1 MNAQDPLVEALRKSI
16 TEAERLRAENREL
29 AATLSEP
36 IAIVGIGC
44 RFPGGVESRDALWE
58 LVAEGRDV
66 VGEFPIDRGWDARLF
81 DPDPESRGRSYTR
94 FGAFLDEPGGFDAG
108 FFGIGPR
115 EALAMDPQQR
125 LLLEVAWEALE
136 DARIDPMS
144 LRGSDT
150 GVFAGVMYHD
160 YGFAAA
166 TSDHRDELEG
176 YLSSG
181 GMASVVS
188 GRVAYS
194 LGLVGPAVSVD
205 TACSSSLVAIHQ
217 ACQSLRAR
225 DCGMALAGGVT
236 VLATPAV
243 FVEFSRQ
250 RGLSRD
256 GRCKSFAES
265 ADGVGW
271 GEGAG
276 VLVLERLSDARANGH
291 RVLGVVR
298 GSAVNQDG
306 ASNGLTAPNGPS
318 QERVVRAALANAG
331 LSVADVD
338 VVEGHGTG
346 TRLGDPIEAQA
357 LLATYGQGRSGPV
370 WLGSVKSNLGHTQAA
385 AGVAGVI
392 KVVEAMRRGVMPR
405 SLHVD
410 APSPHVDWDSGGV
423 RLLTEARL
431 WESVGRPRR
440 AGVSSFGISGTNA
453 HLIVEEAPAE
463 VVSPEAGDG
472 LVSPVVGGGLVS
484 PEVGAGLVSPVVGD
498 GLASPEAGGSAASHA
513 GARRAPR
520 AGTESPLLE
529 SGTESLL
536 LEVGTGLVSWRADAG
551 SPLWAG
557 VGLAVVPWLISGR
570 SAEAVVAQ
578 ADRLSVLGEISAL
591 DVGFSLATTRAHLP
605 WRAAVLEGTEL
616 GGVTPRRIVG
626 GKTVFVFPGQ
636 GAQYTGMGRELFD
649 TFPVFA
655 DAVREIC
662 DPAWL
667 FASDTDLDRTDNT
680 QLGVFAVEV
689 ALARLLESWGVVPD
703 LVIGHS
709 VGEITAAHVAGVL
722 SLEDAV
728 RLVTARGRLMAALPA
743 GGAMLAVEID
753 AVGKYDEIDA
763 VGNFGEVG
771 DLPDGV
777 SIAAINAPGSVVVSG
792 PEAGIAELQAR
803 WSDRRTRRL
812 IVSHAF
818 HSVLMEP
825 MLDEFRRIIAD
836 LRFQRPRIPVASN
849 VTGELESELLADPG
863 YWVRHVREP
872 VRFAD
877 GIAAS
882 RAAGGSRFLE
892 VGPDAVLA
900 GLIDADCVIA
910 TQRRGRDQVETLVRA
925 VAEAHCAGVD
935 VDWSRFYAGTGARTV
950 DLPTYPFQ
958 RQRYWL
964 SPAATIADARSFGLG
979 RIPHPILR
987 ATVEMPSGEMVFT
1000 GRLSAAEQPWLR
1012 DHAVFGSVL
1021 LPGAGL
1027 VELVSAAA
1035 RAAGG
1040 TRVPEIVLEEP
1051 LLVEQGVVVRVVV
1064 GPESGQRSVAVY
1076 SRPDDGELAG
1086 WVRHATGVVTTAPA
1100 PTPGEPDVWPPVG
1113 AEPMDVADGYA
1124 RLAALG
1130 YGYGPA
1136 FRGVQRVWRLDE
1148 DELYAEVEIPSGAGV
1163 ELSGFGVHPALLD
1176 AALHAWAVTEAAKSS
1191 EASDG
1196 GLVWLPFSFEGVSV
1210 WGEATSSRLRVRLR
1224 RVEDRLAVAVA
1235 DAAGRPILTIDAV
1248 TIVGVTRQQLASTV
1262 GGRES
1267 IYGVDWVPVVGG
1279 VGVSGTVWGIGGPV
1293 ELGVGV
1299 RWFDDVQA
1307 VVTALAEGARAPS
1320 AVVVSCAGLA
1330 DAPTVADRARALA
1343 ATVLLLLQDW
1353 VAGGPRAPL
1362 VIVTQGAIATGAD
1375 EMVPGI
1381 AEAPVWGMVRS
1392 AQLEFPGRFVLVDV
1406 DRNDDVGRVWPVAA
1420 AGAESQLAVRD
1431 GRVLAPR
1438 LIPIEPS
1445 ERASAWDRMGSVL
1458 ITGGG
1463 GALGA
1468 EVARYLVI
1476 EREMR
1481 CVVMVGRRGAAVDG
1495 AVELTAELT
1504 AAGARVEWVAC
1515 DVTDRASVASAL
1527 AAVPAQHPLTAVVHA
1542 AGVLDDGVLTSL
1554 TPERLDAVLAPKVA
1568 GAWHLHELT
1577 QDMPLAGFVVFS
1589 SVAGLIGAPGQA
1601 NYAAGNVFLDA
1612 LAAHRQAQ
1620 GLAATSVAW
1629 GLWDL
1634 AGGMAGDLETS
1645 DRARL
1650 RRGGLVAMTS
1660 AQALAQWDAA
1670 LTADRAAVAVA
1681 QLDRP
1686 GMRAQA
1692 AAMGFVPPILRT
1704 LVRAPAS
1711 GAVDGAAAAE
1721 AASALA
1727 ARLAGLSDDERL
1739 RVLSELVRTHVA
1751 AVLGH
1756 PGPEAV
1762 DPDLSFQDLGF
1773 DSLAAVELR
1782 NRLSQATGITLP
1794 ATVAFDH
1801 PTPTSVARHFQMSLP
1816 IWETAEFDF
1825 AARIDEIESALAE
1838 FDSDSREHI
1847 DAIKRIR
1854 QLTARFDSARTATV
1868 PSSDDELFA
1877 FIDSDLGLGDEGR
1890 DAMG

>member
-16 TEAERLRAENREL
+16 TEAERLRTENREL
-29 AATLSEP
+29 AAELTEP
-36 IAIVGIGC
+36 IAIIGVGC
-44 RFPGGVESRDALWE
+44 RYPGGIESRDALWE

-66 VGEFPIDRGWDARLF
+66 VGEFPIDRGWDAQLF
-81 DPDPESRGRSYTR
+81 DPDPEARGRSYTR
-94 FGAFLDEPGGFDAG
+94 FGAFLDEPGNFDAG

-125 LLLEVAWEALE
+125 VLLEVAWAALE

-144 LRGSDT
+144 VRGSDT

-194 LGLVGPAVSVD
+194 LGLVGPAISVD

-250 RGLSRD
+250 RGLSPD
-256 GRCKSFAES
+256 GRCRSFAAA

-276 VLVLERLSDARANGH
+276 VVVLQRLSDAQREG
-291 RVLGVVR
+291 RRILGVVR

-318 QERVVRAALANAG
+318 QERVIRAALANAG
-331 LSVADVD
+331 LTAADVD

-346 TRLGDPIEAQA
+346 TTLGDPIEAQA
-357 LLATYGQGRSGPV
+357 LLATYGQGRSEPV
-370 WLGSVKSNLGHTQAA
+370 WLGSIKSNMGHTQAA

-392 KVVEAMRRGVMPR
+392 KMVEAMRHELMPR
-405 SLHVD
+405 SLHVN
-410 APSPHVDWDSGGV
+410 APSPHVDWDSGAVG
-423 RLLTEARL
+423 LLTEARS
-431 WESVGRPRR
+431 WVSVGRPRR
-440 AGVSSFGISGTNA
+440 AAVSSFGISGTNA
-453 HLIVEEAPAE
+453 HVIVEEAPAE
-463 VVSPEAGDG
+463 W
-472 LVSPVVGGGLVS
+472 
-484 PEVGAGLVSPVVGD
+484 
-498 GLASPEAGGSAASHA
+498 ASPEPGDGTASRAGSRRVSQA
-513 GARRAPR
+513 GA
-520 AGTESPLLE
+520 ESPELDP
-529 SGTESLL
+529 GTESLL
-536 LEVGTGLVSWRADAG
+536 LEAGTAWGPPQAATG
-551 SPLWAG
+551 SSLRAG
-557 VGLAVVPWLISGR
+557 VVVPWLISGR

-605 WRAAVLEGTEL
+605 WRAAVLGRSEL
-616 GGVTPRRIVG
+616 GAVKPRRIVG
-626 GKTVFVFPGQ
+626 GKTVFAFPGQ
-636 GAQYTGMGRELFD
+636 GAQYADMGRELFEA
-649 TFPVFA
+649 FPVFA
-655 DAVREIC
+655 DAVREVC

-667 FASDTDLDRTDNT
+667 FASDTDVDRTDNT
-680 QLGVFAVEV
+680 QLGIFAIEV

-703 LVIGHS
+703 VVIGHS
-709 VGEITAAHVAGVL
+709 IGEITAAHVAGVL

-728 RLVTARGRLMAALPA
+728 RLVGARGRLMAGLPA

-753 AVGKYDEIDA
+753 AVEKYDEIHA
-763 VGNFGEVG
+763 IGTSCEVG

-777 SIAAINAPGSVVVSG
+777 SVAAINGPGSVVVSG
-792 PEAGIAELQAR
+792 PEAGIAELEKR
-803 WSDRRTRRL
+803 WADRRTRRL
-812 IVSHAF
+812 TVSHAF

-825 MLDEFRRIIAD
+825 MLDEFRRVVAA
-836 LRFQRPRIPVASN
+836 LAFQRPRIPVASN
-849 VTGELESELLADPG
+849 VTGHFESDLLADPG
-863 YWVRHVREP
+863 YWVRQVREP

-900 GLIDADCVIA
+900 GLIDAEAVVAI
-910 TQRRGRDQVETLVRA
+910 QRRGRDQVETLVRA

-935 VDWSRFYAGTGARTV
+935 VDWSRFYAGTGARAV

-964 SPAATIADARSFGLG
+964 SPAATIADARSFGLD

-987 ATVEMPSGEMVFT
+987 ATVEMPSGETVFT
-1000 GRLSAAEQPWLR
+1000 GHLSAAEQPWLR

-1035 RAAGG
+1035 RSAVGG
-1040 TRVPEIVLEEP
+1040 RIQEIVLEEP
-1051 LLVEQGVVVRVVV
+1051 LLVEQGVAVRVVV

-1086 WVRHATGVVTTAPA
+1086 WVRHATGVLTTAPA
-1100 PTPGEPDVWPPVG
+1100 PRPGEPDVWPPVG
-1113 AEPMDVADGYA
+1113 AEPTDVTGGYE
-1124 RLAALG
+1124 RLAVLG

-1136 FRGVQRVWRLDE
+1136 FRGVQRVWRTGA
-1148 DELYAEVEIPSGAGV
+1148 DELCAEVEVPPGAGV

-1176 AALHAWAVTEAAKSS
+1176 AALHAWAVAEAAK
-1191 EASDG
+1191 ASDMSDAD
-1196 GLVWLPFSFEGVSV
+1196 LVWLPFAFEGVSV
-1210 WGEATSSRLRVRLR
+1210 WGEATSSRLRVLLR
-1224 RVEDRLAVAVA
+1224 RVDDRLAVAVA
-1235 DAAGRPILTIDAV
+1235 DDAGRPILTIDAV
-1248 TIVGVTRQQLASTV
+1248 TVVGVTRQQLASTV

-1320 AVVVSCAGLA
+1320 GVVVSCAELA
-1330 DAPTVADRARALA
+1330 EAGTIADRARALA

-1353 VAGGPRAPL
+1353 VAAGPKVPL
-1362 VIVTQGAIATGAD
+1362 VVVTQGAIATGAD
-1375 EMVPGI
+1375 ETVPGI

-1406 DRNDDVGRVWPVAA
+1406 DGNNDIGRGWPVAV

-1445 ERASAWDRMGSVL
+1445 EKAAAWDRMGSVL

-1468 EVARYLVI
+1468 AVARYLVVD
-1476 EREMR
+1476 RGMR

-1495 AVELTAELT
+1495 AAELTAELT

-1515 DVTDRASVASAL
+1515 DVTDRPSVASAL

-1554 TPERLDAVLAPKVA
+1554 TPERLDAVLAPKAA

-1577 QDMPLAGFVVFS
+1577 QDMSLAGFVMFS

-1612 LAAHRQAQ
+1612 LADHRRAQ
-1620 GLAATSVAW
+1620 GLPATSVAW

-1634 AGGMAGDLETS
+1634 AGGMAGALETS

-1660 AQALAQWDAA
+1660 AQALARWDAA
-1670 LTADRAAVAVA
+1670 LAADRAAVAVA
-1681 QLDRP
+1681 RLDRP
-1686 GMRAQA
+1686 GMQAQA
-1692 AAMGFVPPILRT
+1692 AAMGFVPPILRA

-1727 ARLAGLSDDERL
+1727 ARLAGLSDEERL

-1762 DPDLSFQDLGF
+1762 DPDLSFQELGF

-1782 NRLSQATGITLP
+1782 NRLAQATGITLP

-1801 PTPTSVARHFQMSLP
+1801 PTPISVARHFRMSLP
-1816 IWETAEFDF
+1816 ISETAKFDF
-1825 AARIDEIESALAE
+1825 AARIDEIESALTE
-1838 FDSDSREHI
+1838 FASDSREHI
-1847 DAIKRIR
+1847 EAIRRIR
-1854 QLTARFDSARTATV
+1854 QLTARFDSARAATV